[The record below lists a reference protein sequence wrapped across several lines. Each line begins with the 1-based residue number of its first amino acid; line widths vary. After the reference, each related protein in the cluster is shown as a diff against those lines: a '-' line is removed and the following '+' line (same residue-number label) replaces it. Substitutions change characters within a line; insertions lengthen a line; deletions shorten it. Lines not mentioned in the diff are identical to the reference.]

1 MAGKPR
7 GSETVGDAVR
17 SLAVMLGAI
26 AAVVVAFTVMRP
38 DPQPPA
44 AVDYSA
50 ALELVRTEY
59 EYPVLAPDPVPDG
72 WRATSVDHSSRPT
85 GDRWRLGFLTADD
98 GFVGLEQSDG
108 EIESYLADRLAEF
121 TDDGTSQVA
130 GTTWERRVGA
140 GDRPDRAL
148 VRVDD
153 DGWVTIVMGTEAY
166 DVLESF
172 AASLT
177 P

>member
-1 MAGKPR
+1 MAGKAR

-17 SLAVMLGAI
+17 SLAVLLGVI

-38 DPQPPA
+38 GPQPPGP
-44 AVDYSA
+44 VDYGA
-50 ALELVRTEY
+50 ALDHVRAQY
-59 EYPVLAPDPVPDG
+59 EYPVLAPEPVPDG
-72 WRATSVDHSSRPT
+72 WRATSVDHTSGPA

-98 GFVGLEQSDG
+98 GFVGLEQADG

-121 TDDGTSQVA
+121 SDDGTSQVA
-130 GTTWERRVGA
+130 GTTWERRIGQ

-148 VRVDD
+148 VRVDN
-153 DGWVTIVMGTEAY
+153 GSVTIVMGTEPY

-172 AASLT
+172 VASLT